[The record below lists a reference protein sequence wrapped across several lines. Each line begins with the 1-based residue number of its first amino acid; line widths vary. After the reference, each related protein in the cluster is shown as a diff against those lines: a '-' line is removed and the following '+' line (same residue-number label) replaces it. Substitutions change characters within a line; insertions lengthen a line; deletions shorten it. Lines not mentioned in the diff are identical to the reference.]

1 MPSASAILDFHSG
14 QPRHLLINET
24 VYAKTKKS
32 KAIAI
37 LTAAAGKP
45 EACATKSAKSNYT
58 KSKKDTGLHRLRSDF
73 TRTKGKGGQKNYCWS
88 LGGNH
93 NSIESTSL
101 TAFET
106 KVGFDKKRESA
117 YL

>member
-14 QPRHLLINET
+14 QPRHLLIKKP
-24 VYAKTKKS
+24 YMRKQKKS

-58 KSKKDTGLHRLRSDF
+58 KYKKNTGLHRLRSDF
-73 TRTKGKGGQKNYCWS
+73 TRGRQKNYCLS

-93 NSIESTSL
+93 NNIESTSL